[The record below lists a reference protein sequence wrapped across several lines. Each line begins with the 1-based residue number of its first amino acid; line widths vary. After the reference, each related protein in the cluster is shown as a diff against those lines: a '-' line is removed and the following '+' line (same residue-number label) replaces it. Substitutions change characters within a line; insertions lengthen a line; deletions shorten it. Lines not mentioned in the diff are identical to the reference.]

1 MVRLMS
7 ISDLHINSQTQTEMQ
22 GALLQV
28 ADEQGVDVLL
38 IAGDISDDIILTKKF
53 VQLLNRDLK
62 TYYVPGNHDL
72 WEQTHER
79 TTAMLYDEFLADEYC
94 LLNKAQA
101 ISEETVIIGHI
112 GWYDYSFASAG
123 FTFSD
128 LAKKEHNGIMWE
140 DTQYIDFEK
149 DDVML
154 CAQYNQEI
162 EQLLRQHVNK
172 QKVLVTHM
180 VNHERFLVK
189 YTTRRDWNYFKGYLG
204 SYRLQ
209 EIAYEADVA
218 ICGHVHYRGAFFE
231 EDTLFV
237 CSCLGL
243 PSEWQYFLKNQPLI
257 EQVAHASFFANFV

>member
-1 MVRLMS
+1 MS
-7 ISDLHINSQTQTEMQ
+7 ISDLHINSQTQMEMQ
-22 GALLQV
+22 EALLQI
-28 ADEQGVDVLL
+28 ADEQGVDVLV

-53 VQLLNRDLK
+53 VQILNRDLK

-72 WEQTHER
+72 WTPTSTQT
-79 TTAMLYDEFLADEYC
+79 TSAVYDEFLADEYC

-101 ISEETVIIGHI
+101 ISEQTIIIGHI

-123 FTFSD
+123 FTFAD
-128 LAKKEHNGIMWE
+128 LIKKEHKGIVWE
-140 DTQYIDFEK
+140 DTRYIDFPT
-149 DDVML
+149 DDVSL

-162 EQLLRQHVNK
+162 EQLLKQHETK
-172 QKVLVTHM
+172 QTVLVTHM

-189 YTTRRDWNYFKGYLG
+189 YTKRRDWNYFQGYLG

-209 EIAYEADVA
+209 EIAHEANVA

-231 EDTLFV
+231 DDTLFV

-243 PSEWQYFLKNQPLI
+243 EAEWQYFLKNQPLI
-257 EQVAHASFFANFV
+257 EQVAHASFFANLV